1 MLVKNKYSGDVMA
14 EFEETKSADTD
25 SIIAKSKNAFNYV
38 KNLSH
43 FERYEILLKTS
54 KLLEQN
60 SENFARTIA
69 GEAGKPLKYARNEVK
84 RAAITMLFSAEESK
98 RIHGETVPMDIE
110 PRGVNRFAFYTRE
123 PIGPVLAITPFND
136 PLNLVAHKIGPAIA
150 AGNSVINKPS
160 TLTPISAVNLK
171 DILIKSGLQEDA
183 IQILFTSGEG
193 EIMRSIINS
202 DEIKRVTF
210 TGGVDAGRRIL
221 GMGRIKKYSMELGN
235 DSPVIIWNDADLD
248 SAAELVT
255 EAAFE
260 SQGENCIH
268 AQRILIK
275 DDVYDYVKNRI
286 VELSSKLRIGDPL
299 DENTDI
305 GPMISESE
313 ALRVEDSVKRAVAD
327 GADLLLGGERNQ
339 AFMHPTVL
347 ELSDTSLPIWG
358 NEIFGPVTMLKKIK
372 SFEEA
377 ISLANGTAYG
387 LQAGVFTSDLDLA
400 MLSIEKLDFGTVLI
414 NDTSDFRIDTMP
426 FGGLKNSG
434 IGREGVRFSIEDMTE
449 MKLAIIKR

>member
-1 MLVKNKYSGDVMA
+1 MIVRNKYSGDVMA
-14 EFEETKSADTD
+14 EYEEAKVEDTE
-25 SIIAKSKNAFNYV
+25 SVIAKSKKAYSYV
-38 KNLSH
+38 KNLPL
-43 FERYEILLKTS
+43 FERYELLLKAS

-60 SENFARTIA
+60 SEDFARNIA
-69 GEAGKPLKYARNEVK
+69 GEAGKPIKYARNEVR
-84 RAAITMLFSAEESK
+84 RAAITLLFSAEESK
-98 RIHGETVPMDIE
+98 RIHGETVPMDVE

-136 PLNLVAHKIGPAIA
+136 PLNLVVHKVAPSIA

-160 TLTPISAVNLK
+160 TLTPISAVNLR
-171 DILIKSGLQEDA
+171 DTMIKAGLQEDA
-183 IQILFTSGEG
+183 IQVLITSGEG
-193 EIMRSIINS
+193 AVLRSILNS
-202 DEIKRVTF
+202 DEVKRVTF
-210 TGGVDAGRRIL
+210 TGGIDAAERIL
-221 GMGRIKKYSMELGN
+221 GTGKIKKYSMELGN

-248 SAAELVT
+248 SAAELVV

-286 VELSSKLRIGDPL
+286 VELSSRLRIGDPL

-313 ALRVEDSVKRAVAD
+313 ALRVEDLIKTAVAD
-327 GADLLLGGERNQ
+327 GADLLLGGERDQ
-339 AFMHPTVL
+339 SFMHPTVL

-358 NEIFGPVTMLKKIK
+358 NEIFGPVTLLKKIK

-377 ISLANGTAYG
+377 VSLANGVKYG

-400 MLSIEKLDFGTVLI
+400 MLSIEKLEYGTVLI

-434 IGREGVRFSIEDMTE
+434 LGREGVRFSIEDMTE